1 MNEIQRIF
9 SIIEK
14 IDFSYTSAIDYDY
27 NRVQADDHDES
38 CADDYCRCSTIED
51 CVITKVNQVEF
62 VRVIKEYLS
71 IDTGNDSFNNDIINI
86 CKDLSD
92 TDFSFNICGGY
103 YGEEMGSITLES
115 HIVNKLTNI
124 FCVKAYRREKLKK
137 IELNQKKSDYILD
150 EYVKRILTEEYGYVL
165 DSLKNSRFTIIEVN
179 TKDIVFP
186 QKDYNE
192 FIKNSNLS
200 GYKNK
205 KGICG
210 LVKKVDKKY
219 HVIDGYH
226 RINANLDKEKVKVIL
241 SYK

>member
-1 MNEIQRIF
+1 MNEIQRIY

-14 IDFSYTSAIDYDY
+14 INFQYTSAIDYDY
-27 NRVQADDHDES
+27 NNVQAYDHDER

-51 CVITKVNQVEF
+51 CVITKVNPVEF
-62 VRVIKEYLS
+62 VRVIKEHLD
-71 IDTGNDSFNNDIINI
+71 IDTDSDSFNADIINV

-92 TDFSFNICGGY
+92 ADFIFNICGGY
-103 YGEEMGSITLES
+103 YGEEMESITLES

-137 IELNQKKSDYILD
+137 IDFNQKKSDYILD
-150 EYVKRILTEEYGYVL
+150 EYVRRILTEEYGYVL
-165 DSLKNSRFTIIEVN
+165 DSLKNSKFTIIEVN
-179 TKDIVFP
+179 INDIVFP
-186 QKDYNE
+186 QKNYNE
-192 FIKNSNLS
+192 FVKNGNLS

-210 LVKKVDKKY
+210 IVKKVDDKY